1 MYRASRVKFLTP
13 TTILVATL
21 CLVLGCS
28 GGDGELSETSTT
40 GQTGAVDG
48 GRGAT
53 NVREL
58 SSLNVCELLPE
69 PDVIEL
75 LGGEI
80 KTAASRSD
88 YGNSQ
93 GCDYG
98 IGAPGT
104 ATYEY
109 ISIWVSTPDLFQS
122 AKSILETDAGLGQES
137 TAEDLEGL
145 GDVAFAIHNETEQQT
160 TIHVLRHD
168 DVVISVTA
176 EGLDHARRLTEE
188 VIERLGDI

>member
-1 MYRASRVKFLTP
+1 MFRASRGQFLAP
-13 TTILVATL
+13 TATL
-21 CLVLGCS
+21 FLALCIASSC
-28 GGDGELSETSTT
+28 GDGGGELAETATT
-40 GQTGAVDG
+40 GQNGVVDAG
-48 GRGAT
+48 TKNAK
-53 NVREL
+53 VREL

-69 PDVIEL
+69 RDIIDL

-122 AKSILETDAGLGQES
+122 AESILETDTGLGQEA

-160 TIHVLRHD
+160 TVHVLRRD
-168 DVVISVTA
+168 DVVVSVTA
-176 EGLDHARRLTEE
+176 EGLEHARRLTEE
-188 VIERLGDI
+188 VIERLGDE